1 MTEIGL
7 RAAHTARE
15 LSSLLMGP
23 STLAF
28 GKRANTTVKAST
40 RRRMERSTQVNS
52 RSVSSTVSE
61 LSCGLMAQVIR
72 ASGEIAASVEEA
84 GSRAEM
90 VPSTSESGLKANT
103 TERES

>member
-15 LSSLLMGP
+15 LSSLLMGL
-23 STLAF
+23 STLAL

-40 RRRMERSTQVNS
+40 PRRMERSTQVNS

-72 ASGEIAASVEEA
+72 VSGAIAASVEEA
-84 GSRAEM
+84 GLRVGMA
-90 VPSTSESGLKANT
+90 PSTSESGLKANT